1 MIDLTVYIEIDGKL
15 QQTGTIIGNSSDD
28 AVFSYSDSFLQKWKG
43 RAVSLSLPATV
54 HTFSPEQTKNFFSGL
69 LPEGFARKTVAQ
81 WMHVDENDYAA
92 IAYGLGRECLGA
104 IRITSGNDPD
114 DSEYEKLSPEQVR
127 ALAREGITK
136 STELVTKAHLS
147 LTGASGKVGLYYD
160 PTDRMWFL
168 PKGNAPS
175 THIVKQSHIR
185 LNGIVTNE
193 QLCLETAKKLGIQV
207 PESFIIE
214 TGGTDDGSVL
224 FATKRYDRILEGT
237 EKKVSG
243 LWVPFR
249 LHQEDFAQALGIPA
263 EKKYESYPNGY
274 VKRMFDLL
282 LKKSASPVEDRWKL
296 WDVLIFD
303 YLIGNTDNHIKNL
316 SLLYS
321 KNLMTIRLAPVYD
334 LLSTVIY
341 ESSTRDFSLFIGK
354 ENNLDKI
361 TRESWKSEAEN
372 VGLGKKLAM
381 ERFDILCNSF
391 REALTASSEELYEA
405 GYENAVQ
412 IKDRILKKGGYSV
425 AEK

>member
-1 MIDLTVYIEIDGKL
+1 
-15 QQTGTIIGNSSDD
+15 
-28 AVFSYSDSFLQKWKG
+28 
-43 RAVSLSLPATV
+43 
-54 HTFSPEQTKNFFSGL
+54 
-69 LPEGFARKTVAQ
+69 
-81 WMHVDENDYAA
+81 
-92 IAYGLGRECLGA
+92 
-104 IRITSGNDPD
+104 
-114 DSEYEKLSPEQVR
+114 
-127 ALAREGITK
+127 
-136 STELVTKAHLS
+136 
-147 LTGASGKVGLYYD
+147 
-160 PTDRMWFL
+160 
-168 PKGNAPS
+168 
-175 THIVKQSHIR
+175 
-185 LNGIVTNE
+185 
-193 QLCLETAKKLGIQV
+193 
-207 PESFIIE
+207 
-214 TGGTDDGSVL
+214 
-224 FATKRYDRILEGT
+224 
-237 EKKVSG
+237 
-243 LWVPFR
+243 
-249 LHQEDFAQALGIPA
+249 
-263 EKKYESYPNGY
+263 
-274 VKRMFDLL
+274 MFDLL